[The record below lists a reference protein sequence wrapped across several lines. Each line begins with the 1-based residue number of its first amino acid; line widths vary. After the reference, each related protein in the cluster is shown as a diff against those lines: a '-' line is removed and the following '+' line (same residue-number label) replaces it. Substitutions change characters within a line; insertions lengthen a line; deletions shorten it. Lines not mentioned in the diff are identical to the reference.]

1 MNQTTVIEKMS
12 YDIFIPLW
20 VNILITISSVL
31 LFIYFIHLSLR
42 IFVTPTNVTTTKEK
56 IYIVI
61 EQTIEFIINITLLI
75 ISYLSYKDKY
85 DVNYAYWKD
94 NKINVYILNLWNSW
108 LILIL
113 SLYIYIASFMTMF
126 VIQNYNR
133 FINTTTNSKINAYL
147 NKLKQSLFNIVCF
160 ILYVEYVIILIILII
175 ASIIYYAYYKYND
188 HNTTVAVWP
197 TTTYISLA
205 LDLINIPIQ
214 IMSLAYITIMMLE
227 RCIYGATV
235 YCANRKQNKTQIT
248 NPDNTI
254 LLTNI

>member
-94 NKINVYILNLWNSW
+94 NKINVYILNLWNSRV
-108 LILIL
+108 ILSL
-113 SLYIYIASFMTMF
+113 SLYIYVASFMTMF

-133 FINTTTNSKINAYL
+133 FINTTTNSKINTYL

-214 IMSLAYITIMMLE
+214 IMSLAYITMMMLL
-227 RCIYGATV
+227 RCRYGVTV
-235 YCANRKQNKTQIT
+235 CDANRKQNKTQIT